1 MRYSVSRQFNFWAM
15 NFKLFLAAAVVFQ
28 ILVLSFPIARAAMPA
43 YPLFWDVKPEH
54 EYHEA
59 IMYMGEINLMRGY
72 DNLNRAFLPEQKV
85 NRAEFMK
92 IMMTSIG
99 HLQAEKRECFSDVT
113 FEWFAPYVCA
123 AKERGFVNGYS
134 DGSFRP
140 GQNVTF
146 VEAAKLIVKSAG
158 LALPK
163 VDSRNWYDLYVLA
176 LEERGAIPMSIERF
190 DQELTRGEVAEIFWR
205 VDAGI
210 TMLPNRKYEELK
222 N

>member
-1 MRYSVSRQFNFWAM
+1 MK
-15 NFKLFLAAAVVFQ
+15 FKLLLVSAVLFQ
-28 ILVLSFPIARAAMPA
+28 CLVVSLPMVRAAMPA

-59 IMYMGEINLMRGY
+59 IMYMGEVNLMRGY

-85 NRAEFMK
+85 NRAEFVKVLM
-92 IMMTSIG
+92 ISLG
-99 HLQAEKRECFSDVT
+99 AVAAEGGCFGDVNE
-113 FEWFAPYVCA
+113 EWFATFVCA
-123 AKERGFVNGYS
+123 AKERGVVNGYG
-134 DGSFRP
+134 DGNFRP

-146 VEAAKLIVKSAG
+146 VEAAKLIVKSSG

-163 VDSRNWYDLYVLA
+163 VDSKNWYDLYVYA

-205 VDAGI
+205 GEGGFSE
-210 TMLPNRKYEELK
+210 LESRKYAEWRD
-222 N
+222 